1 MRGETDMS
9 EEQLKKIRL
18 VAYWVFSTT
27 VVVFAAITAYI
38 ALWTR
43 PVGATMTT
51 VLKAGFPIWGITA
64 LAAAVFFGGYYLY
77 TRRQA

>member
-1 MRGETDMS
+1 MS

-18 VAYWVFSTT
+18 MAYWLFSTT
-27 VVVFAAITAYI
+27 AVVFAAITAYI

-43 PVGATMTT
+43 PVGATMMT
-51 VLKAGFPIWGITA
+51 VLRAGFPIWGITA